1 MTWIVQAIIDALSIG
16 SIYALT
22 ALGIGLIFG
31 IMRLIN
37 FAHAEFI
44 TVAVYILMLTVA
56 FGFPLAMLLAAGGV
70 MILALLSERLAFRP
84 VRGADPSTLLITSFA
99 LSYLLQNTLVL
110 VFGARPSGLNILP
123 GLSQPILLGAVRI
136 PMIHIVTIVVTLLLL
151 AATATF
157 LKKTRM
163 GIEMRAAAVDFQ
175 MARLLGIRANRVIAV
190 AFALS
195 GLLASAAAILYV
207 AQTGVVEPRLGLHL
221 ALIGFVATVV
231 GGMGSLPGAVLGGLA
246 VGMAT
251 VFLQVLLPAEL
262 RPYREAFV
270 YLSVIL
276 ILVLRPQGLF
286 RSASARERV

>member
-1 MTWIVQAIIDALSIG
+1 MSWIIQALIDALSIG

-44 TVAVYILMLTVA
+44 TVTVYILVLA
-56 FGFPLAMLLAAGGV
+56 IGLGFPVALFFAAGGALV
-70 MILALLSERLAFRP
+70 LALLSERLAFRP
-84 VRGADPSTLLITSFA
+84 VRGANPSTLLITSFA

-110 VFGARPSGLNILP
+110 IFGARPMGLNILP
-123 GLSQPILLGAVRI
+123 SLSQPLLIGDVRV
-136 PMIHIVTIVVTLLLL
+136 PMIQVVTIAVTILLLL
-151 AATATF
+151 ATGAF
-157 LKKTRM
+157 LRKTRI

-190 AFALS
+190 AFGLS
-195 GLLASAAAILYV
+195 GILASSAAVLYV

-246 VGMAT
+246 VGMVT
-251 VFLQVLLPAEL
+251 VFLQVLLPADL
-262 RPYREAFV
+262 RPFREAFV
-270 YLSVIL
+270 YMAVIMV
-276 ILVLRPQGLF
+276 LVLRPQGLF
-286 RSASARERV
+286 RPASARERV

>member
-1 MTWIVQAIIDALSIG
+1 MTWFIQALVDATSIG

-44 TVAVYILMLTVA
+44 TIAVYIVMLTIA
-56 FGFPLAMLLAAGGV
+56 FGFPAALFAAAAGV
-70 MILALLSERLAFRP
+70 LILALLSERLAFRP

-123 GLSQPILLGAVRI
+123 ELSQPILIGGVRLPI
-136 PMIHIVTIVVTLLLL
+136 IHLVTIAVTILLL
-151 AATATF
+151 AATGAF
-157 LKKTRM
+157 LRKTRM
-163 GIEMRAAAVDFQ
+163 GIEMRAAAADFQ
-175 MARLLGIRANRVIAV
+175 MARLLGIRANRVIAA
-190 AFALS
+190 AFGLS
-195 GLLASAAAILYV
+195 GVLATAAAILYV

-246 VGMAT
+246 VGMVT

-270 YLSVIL
+270 YLAVIL
-276 ILVLRPQGLF
+276 VLVLRPQGLF
-286 RSASARERV
+286 RPASARERV

>member
-1 MTWIVQAIIDALSIG
+1 MTWFVQALVDATSIG

-44 TVAVYILMLTVA
+44 TIAVYVVMLTIA
-56 FGFPLAMLLAAGGV
+56 FGFPVALFAAGLGV
-70 MILALLSERLAFRP
+70 LILALLSERLAFRP
-84 VRGADPSTLLITSFA
+84 VRGAEPSTLLITSFA

-123 GLSQPILLGAVRI
+123 TLSQPILVGGVRLPI
-136 PMIHIVTIVVTLLLL
+136 IHLVTIAVTILLL
-151 AATATF
+151 AATGAF
-157 LKKTRM
+157 LRRTRM
-163 GIEMRAAAVDFQ
+163 GIEMRAAAADFQ
-175 MARLLGIRANRVIAV
+175 MARLLGVRANRVIAA
-190 AFALS
+190 AFGLS
-195 GLLASAAAILYV
+195 GILATAAAILYV

-246 VGMAT
+246 VGMVT

-270 YLSVIL
+270 YLAVIL
-276 ILVLRPQGLF
+276 VLVLRPQGLF
-286 RSASARERV
+286 RPASAKERV

>member
-1 MTWIVQAIIDALSIG
+1 MTWFVQALVDATSIG

-31 IMRLIN
+31 ILRLIN

-44 TVAVYILMLTVA
+44 TIAVYVVMLTIA
-56 FGFPLAMLLAAGGV
+56 FGFPVALLSAAVGV
-70 MILALLSERLAFRP
+70 LVLALLSERLAFRP

-123 GLSQPILLGAVRI
+123 ELSQPILVGGVRLPI
-136 PMIHIVTIVVTLLLL
+136 IHLVTIAVTILLL
-151 AATATF
+151 AATGAF
-157 LKKTRM
+157 LRKTRM

-175 MARLLGIRANRVIAV
+175 MARLLGVRANRVIAT
-190 AFALS
+190 AFGLS
-195 GLLASAAAILYV
+195 GVLATAAAILYV

-246 VGMAT
+246 VGMVT
-251 VFLQVLLPAEL
+251 VFLQVLLPADL

-270 YLSVIL
+270 YLAVIL
-276 ILVLRPQGLF
+276 VLVLRPQGLF

>member
-1 MTWIVQAIIDALSIG
+1 MSWIVQALIVALSIG

-44 TVAVYILMLTVA
+44 TVGVYILMLTIA
-56 FGFPLAMLLAAGGV
+56 FGFPVALFAAAGGV
-70 MILALLSERLAFRP
+70 MVLALLSERLAFRP

-110 VFGARPSGLNILP
+110 MFGARPSGLNILP
-123 GLSQPILLGAVRI
+123 ALSRPILLGEVRI
-136 PMIHIVTIVVTLLLL
+136 PMIHLVTIAVTLLLL
-151 AATATF
+151 AATGAF

-163 GIEMRAAAVDFQ
+163 GVEMRAAAVDFQ

-190 AFALS
+190 AFGLS
-195 GLLASAAAILYV
+195 GLLASAAAVLYV
-207 AQTGVVEPRLGLHL
+207 AQTGGVEPRLGLHL

-246 VGMAT
+246 VGMVT
-251 VFLQVLLPAEL
+251 VFLQVLLPADL

-270 YLSVIL
+270 YLAVIL

>member
-1 MTWIVQAIIDALSIG
+1 MSWIVQALIDALSIG

-44 TVAVYILMLTVA
+44 TVTVYILVLA
-56 FGFPLAMLLAAGGV
+56 IGLGFPVALFFAAGGALV
-70 MILALLSERLAFRP
+70 LALLSERLAFRP
-84 VRGADPSTLLITSFA
+84 VRGANPSTLLITSFA

-110 VFGARPSGLNILP
+110 IFGARPMGLNILP
-123 GLSQPILLGAVRI
+123 SLSQPLLIGDVRV
-136 PMIHIVTIVVTLLLL
+136 PMIQVVTIAVTILLLL
-151 AATATF
+151 GTGAF
-157 LKKTRM
+157 LRKTRI

-190 AFALS
+190 AFGLS
-195 GLLASAAAILYV
+195 GILASSAAVLYV

-246 VGMAT
+246 VGMVT
-251 VFLQVLLPAEL
+251 VFLQVLLPADL
-262 RPYREAFV
+262 RPFREAFV
-270 YLSVIL
+270 YMAVIMV
-276 ILVLRPQGLF
+276 LVLRPQGLF
-286 RSASARERV
+286 RPASARERV

>member
-1 MTWIVQAIIDALSIG
+1 MTWFVQALVDATSIG

-44 TVAVYILMLTVA
+44 TIAVYVVMLTIA
-56 FGFPLAMLLAAGGV
+56 FGFPVALLAAAVGV
-70 MILALLSERLAFRP
+70 LVLALLSERLAFRP

-123 GLSQPILLGAVRI
+123 ELSQPILIGGVRLPI
-136 PMIHIVTIVVTLLLL
+136 IHLVTIAVTILLL
-151 AATATF
+151 TATGAF
-157 LKKTRM
+157 LRKTRM

-175 MARLLGIRANRVIAV
+175 MARLLGVRANRVIAT
-190 AFALS
+190 AFGLS
-195 GLLASAAAILYV
+195 GLLATAAAILYV

-246 VGMAT
+246 VGMVT

-270 YLSVIL
+270 YLAVIL
-276 ILVLRPQGLF
+276 VLVLRPQGLF

>member
-1 MTWIVQAIIDALSIG
+1 MSWIVQALIDALSIG

-44 TVAVYILMLTVA
+44 TVGVYILMLTIA
-56 FGFPLAMLLAAGGV
+56 FGFPVALFAAAGGV
-70 MILALLSERLAFRP
+70 MVLALLSERLAFRP

-110 VFGARPSGLNILP
+110 MFGARPSGLNILP
-123 GLSQPILLGAVRI
+123 ALSRPILFGDVRI
-136 PMIHIVTIVVTLLLL
+136 PMIHLVTIAVTLLLL
-151 AATATF
+151 AATGAF
-157 LKKTRM
+157 LKKTRI
-163 GIEMRAAAVDFQ
+163 GVEMRAAAVDFQ

-190 AFALS
+190 AFGLS
-195 GLLASAAAILYV
+195 GLLASAAAVLYV

-246 VGMAT
+246 VGMVT
-251 VFLQVLLPAEL
+251 VFLQVLLPADL

-270 YLSVIL
+270 YLAVIL

>member
-1 MTWIVQAIIDALSIG
+1 MTWFIQALVDATSIG

-44 TVAVYILMLTVA
+44 TIAVYVVMLTIA
-56 FGFPLAMLLAAGGV
+56 FGFPVALFAAGLGV
-70 MILALLSERLAFRP
+70 LILALLSERLAFRP
-84 VRGADPSTLLITSFA
+84 VRGAEPSTLLITSFA

-123 GLSQPILLGAVRI
+123 TLSQPILVGGVRLPI
-136 PMIHIVTIVVTLLLL
+136 IHLVTIAVTILLL
-151 AATATF
+151 AATGAF
-157 LKKTRM
+157 LRRTRM
-163 GIEMRAAAVDFQ
+163 GIEMRAAAADFQ
-175 MARLLGIRANRVIAV
+175 MARLLGVRANRVIAA
-190 AFALS
+190 AFGLS
-195 GLLASAAAILYV
+195 GILATAAAILYV

-246 VGMAT
+246 VGMVT
-251 VFLQVLLPAEL
+251 VFLQVLLPADL

-270 YLSVIL
+270 YLAVIL
-276 ILVLRPQGLF
+276 VLVLRPQGLF
-286 RSASARERV
+286 RPASAKERV

>member
-1 MTWIVQAIIDALSIG
+1 MTWFVQALVDATSIG

-31 IMRLIN
+31 ILRLIN

-44 TVAVYILMLTVA
+44 TIAVYVVMLTIA
-56 FGFPLAMLLAAGGV
+56 FGFPVALLAAAVGV
-70 MILALLSERLAFRP
+70 LVLALLSERLAFRP

-123 GLSQPILLGAVRI
+123 ELSQPILVGGVRLPI
-136 PMIHIVTIVVTLLLL
+136 IHLVTIAVTILLL
-151 AATATF
+151 AATGAF
-157 LKKTRM
+157 LRKTRM

-175 MARLLGIRANRVIAV
+175 MARLLGVRANRVIAT
-190 AFALS
+190 AFGLS
-195 GLLASAAAILYV
+195 GVLATAAAILYV

-246 VGMAT
+246 VGMVT
-251 VFLQVLLPAEL
+251 VFLQVLLPADL

-270 YLSVIL
+270 YLAVIL
-276 ILVLRPQGLF
+276 VLVLRPQGLF

>member
-1 MTWIVQAIIDALSIG
+1 MSWIVQALIDALSIG

-44 TVAVYILMLTVA
+44 TVGVYILMLTIA
-56 FGFPLAMLLAAGGV
+56 LGFPVALFLAAVGV
-70 MILALLSERLAFRP
+70 MVLALLSERLAFRP

-110 VFGARPSGLNILP
+110 MFGARPSGLNILP
-123 GLSQPILLGAVRI
+123 ALSQPILFGEVRI
-136 PMIHIVTIVVTLLLL
+136 PTIHIVTIAVTLLLL
-151 AATATF
+151 AATGAF

-163 GIEMRAAAVDFQ
+163 GVEMRAAAVDFQ

-195 GLLASAAAILYV
+195 GLLASAAAVLYV

-246 VGMAT
+246 VGMVT

-270 YLSVIL
+270 YLAVIL

>member
-1 MTWIVQAIIDALSIG
+1 MSWIIQALIDALSIG

-44 TVAVYILMLTVA
+44 TVTVYILALA
-56 FGFPLAMLLAAGGV
+56 IGLGFPVALFFAAGGALV
-70 MILALLSERLAFRP
+70 LALLSERLAFRP
-84 VRGADPSTLLITSFA
+84 VRGANPSTLLITSFA

-110 VFGARPSGLNILP
+110 IFGARPMGLNILP
-123 GLSQPILLGAVRI
+123 SLSQPLLIGDVRV
-136 PMIHIVTIVVTLLLL
+136 PMIQVVTIAVTILLLL
-151 AATATF
+151 ATGAF
-157 LKKTRM
+157 LRKTRI

-190 AFALS
+190 AFGLS
-195 GLLASAAAILYV
+195 GILASSAAVLYV

-246 VGMAT
+246 VGMVT
-251 VFLQVLLPAEL
+251 VFLQVLLPADL
-262 RPYREAFV
+262 RPFREAFV
-270 YLSVIL
+270 YMAVIMV
-276 ILVLRPQGLF
+276 LVLRPQGLF
-286 RSASARERV
+286 RPASARERV

>member
-1 MTWIVQAIIDALSIG
+1 MSWIIQALIDALSIG

-44 TVAVYILMLTVA
+44 TVTVYILVLA
-56 FGFPLAMLLAAGGV
+56 IGLGFPVALFFAAGGALV
-70 MILALLSERLAFRP
+70 LALLSERLAFRP
-84 VRGADPSTLLITSFA
+84 VRGANPSTLLITSFA
-99 LSYLLQNTLVL
+99 LSYLLQNTVVL
-110 VFGARPSGLNILP
+110 VFGARPMGLNILP
-123 GLSQPILLGAVRI
+123 SLSQPLLIGDVRV
-136 PMIHIVTIVVTLLLL
+136 PMIQVVTIAVTILLLL
-151 AATATF
+151 GTGAF
-157 LKKTRM
+157 LRKTRI

-190 AFALS
+190 AFGLS
-195 GLLASAAAILYV
+195 GILASSAAVLYV

-246 VGMAT
+246 VGMVT
-251 VFLQVLLPAEL
+251 VFLQVLLPADL
-262 RPYREAFV
+262 RPFREAFV
-270 YLSVIL
+270 YMAVIMV
-276 ILVLRPQGLF
+276 LVLRPQGLF
-286 RSASARERV
+286 RPASARERV

>member
-1 MTWIVQAIIDALSIG
+1 MTWFVQALVDATSIG

-44 TVAVYILMLTVA
+44 TIAVYILMLTIA
-56 FGFPLAMLLAAGGV
+56 FGFPVALFAAAAGV
-70 MILALLSERLAFRP
+70 LILALLSERLAFRP

-123 GLSQPILLGAVRI
+123 ELSQPILLGGVRLPI
-136 PMIHIVTIVVTLLLL
+136 IHLVTIAVTILLL
-151 AATATF
+151 AATGAF
-157 LKKTRM
+157 LRKTRM
-163 GIEMRAAAVDFQ
+163 GIEMRAAAADFQ
-175 MARLLGIRANRVIAV
+175 MARLLGIRANRVIAA
-190 AFALS
+190 AFGLS
-195 GLLASAAAILYV
+195 GVLATAAAILYV

-246 VGMAT
+246 VGMVT
-251 VFLQVLLPAEL
+251 VFLQVLLPADL

-270 YLSVIL
+270 YLAVIL
-276 ILVLRPQGLF
+276 VLVLRPQGLF
-286 RSASARERV
+286 RPASARERV

>member
-1 MTWIVQAIIDALSIG
+1 MRAVQPAILAAVIGALAAAAVPAAAQDSGAGVGLAGGPGNNVVTEAADGIEISAVEVRVTGSTGDAASDASIG
-16 SIYALT
+16 SAARAALRIT
-22 ALGIGLIFG
+22 SGERWNTLLGD
-31 IMRLIN
+31 
-37 FAHAEFI
+37 
-44 TVAVYILMLTVA
+44 
-56 FGFPLAMLLAAGGV
+56 
-70 MILALLSERLAFRP
+70 LALVP
-84 VRGADPSTLLITSFA
+84 VRAIPGVASASARIVGAMGEDASTL
-99 LSYLLQNTLVL
+99 
-110 VFGARPSGLNILP
+110 
-123 GLSQPILLGAVRI
+123 
-136 PMIHIVTIVVTLLLL
+136 VVTVLLL

>member
-1 MTWIVQAIIDALSIG
+1 MTWFIQALVDATSIG

-44 TVAVYILMLTVA
+44 TIAVYVVMLTIA
-56 FGFPLAMLLAAGGV
+56 FGFPVALIAAGLGV
-70 MILALLSERLAFRP
+70 LILALLSERLAFRP

-123 GLSQPILLGAVRI
+123 ELSQPILIGEVRL
-136 PMIHIVTIVVTLLLL
+136 PTIHLVTIVVTGLLLV
-151 AATATF
+151 ATGAF
-157 LKKTRM
+157 LRKTRM
-163 GIEMRAAAVDFQ
+163 GIEMRAAAADFQ
-175 MARLLGIRANRVIAV
+175 MARLLGVRANRVIAA
-190 AFALS
+190 AFGLS
-195 GLLASAAAILYV
+195 GILATAAAILYV

-246 VGMAT
+246 VGMVT
-251 VFLQVLLPAEL
+251 VFLQVLLPADL

-270 YLSVIL
+270 YLAVIL
-276 ILVLRPQGLF
+276 VLVLRPQGLF
-286 RSASARERV
+286 RPASARERV

>member
-1 MTWIVQAIIDALSIG
+1 MTWFVQALVDATSIG

-44 TVAVYILMLTVA
+44 TIAVYIVMLTIA
-56 FGFPLAMLLAAGGV
+56 FGFPVALLAAGIGV
-70 MILALLSERLAFRP
+70 LILALLSERLAFRP

-123 GLSQPILLGAVRI
+123 ELSQPILVGGVRLPI
-136 PMIHIVTIVVTLLLL
+136 IHLVTIAVTILLL

-157 LKKTRM
+157 LRKTRM
-163 GIEMRAAAVDFQ
+163 GIEMRAAAADFQ
-175 MARLLGIRANRVIAV
+175 MARLLGVRANRVIAA
-190 AFALS
+190 AFGLS
-195 GLLASAAAILYV
+195 GILATAAAILYV

-246 VGMAT
+246 VGMVT
-251 VFLQVLLPAEL
+251 VFLQVLLPADL

-270 YLSVIL
+270 YLAVIL
-276 ILVLRPQGLF
+276 VLVLRPQGLF
-286 RSASARERV
+286 RPASARERV

>member
-1 MTWIVQAIIDALSIG
+1 MTWFVQALVDATSIG

-44 TVAVYILMLTVA
+44 TIAVYIVMLTIA
-56 FGFPLAMLLAAGGV
+56 FGFPVALFAAGLGV
-70 MILALLSERLAFRP
+70 LILALLSERLAFRP
-84 VRGADPSTLLITSFA
+84 VRGAEPSTLLITSFA

-123 GLSQPILLGAVRI
+123 TLSQPILVGGVRLPI
-136 PMIHIVTIVVTLLLL
+136 IHLVTIAVTILLL
-151 AATATF
+151 AATGAF
-157 LKKTRM
+157 LRRTRM
-163 GIEMRAAAVDFQ
+163 GIEMRAAAADFQ
-175 MARLLGIRANRVIAV
+175 MARLLGVRANRVIAA
-190 AFALS
+190 AFGLS
-195 GLLASAAAILYV
+195 GILATAAAILYV

-246 VGMAT
+246 VGMVT

-270 YLSVIL
+270 YLAVIL
-276 ILVLRPQGLF
+276 VLVLRPQGLF
-286 RSASARERV
+286 RPASAKERV

>member
-1 MTWIVQAIIDALSIG
+1 MSWIIQALIDALSIG

-44 TVAVYILMLTVA
+44 TVTVYILVLA
-56 FGFPLAMLLAAGGV
+56 IGLGFPVALFFAAGGALV
-70 MILALLSERLAFRP
+70 LALLSERLAFRP
-84 VRGADPSTLLITSFA
+84 VRGANPSTLLITSFA

-110 VFGARPSGLNILP
+110 IFGARPMGLNILP
-123 GLSQPILLGAVRI
+123 SLSQPLLIGDVRV
-136 PMIHIVTIVVTLLLL
+136 PMIQVVTIAVTILLLL
-151 AATATF
+151 GTGAF
-157 LKKTRM
+157 LRKTRI

-190 AFALS
+190 AFGLS
-195 GLLASAAAILYV
+195 GILASSAAVLYV

-246 VGMAT
+246 VGMVT
-251 VFLQVLLPAEL
+251 VFLQVLLPADL
-262 RPYREAFV
+262 RPFREAFV
-270 YLSVIL
+270 YMAVIMV
-276 ILVLRPQGLF
+276 LVLRPQGLF
-286 RSASARERV
+286 RPASARERV

>member
-1 MTWIVQAIIDALSIG
+1 MTWFVQALVDATSIG

-44 TVAVYILMLTVA
+44 TIAAYVVMLTIA
-56 FGFPLAMLLAAGGV
+56 FGFPVALFAAAAGV
-70 MILALLSERLAFRP
+70 LILALLSERLAFRP

-110 VFGARPSGLNILP
+110 IFGARPSGLNILP
-123 GLSQPILLGAVRI
+123 ELSQPILIGGVRLPI
-136 PMIHIVTIVVTLLLL
+136 IHLVTIAVTVLLL
-151 AATATF
+151 AATGAF
-157 LKKTRM
+157 LRKTRM
-163 GIEMRAAAVDFQ
+163 GIEMRAAAADFQ
-175 MARLLGIRANRVIAV
+175 MARLLGIRANRVIAA
-190 AFALS
+190 AFGLS
-195 GLLASAAAILYV
+195 GVLATAAAILYV

-246 VGMAT
+246 VGMVT
-251 VFLQVLLPAEL
+251 VFLQVLLPADL

-270 YLSVIL
+270 YLAVIL
-276 ILVLRPQGLF
+276 VLVLRPQGLF
-286 RSASARERV
+286 RPASARERV

>member
-1 MTWIVQAIIDALSIG
+1 MTWFVQALVDATSIG

-31 IMRLIN
+31 ILRLIN

-44 TVAVYILMLTVA
+44 TIAVYVVMLTIA
-56 FGFPLAMLLAAGGV
+56 FGFPVALLAAAVGV
-70 MILALLSERLAFRP
+70 LVLALLSERLAFRP

-123 GLSQPILLGAVRI
+123 ELSQPILVGGVRLPI
-136 PMIHIVTIVVTLLLL
+136 IHLVTIAVTILLL
-151 AATATF
+151 AATGAF
-157 LKKTRM
+157 LRRTRM

-175 MARLLGIRANRVIAV
+175 MARLLGVRANRVIAT
-190 AFALS
+190 AFGLS
-195 GLLASAAAILYV
+195 GVLATAAAILYV

-246 VGMAT
+246 VGMVT
-251 VFLQVLLPAEL
+251 VFLQVLLPADL

-270 YLSVIL
+270 YLAVIL
-276 ILVLRPQGLF
+276 VLVLRPQGLF

>member
-1 MTWIVQAIIDALSIG
+1 MTWIVQALVDALSIG

-44 TVAVYILMLTVA
+44 TVGVYILMLTLA
-56 FGFPLAMLLAAGGV
+56 FGFPVALFLSAGGV

-84 VRGADPSTLLITSFA
+84 VRGAEPSTLLITSFA
-99 LSYLLQNTLVL
+99 LSYLLQHTLVL
-110 VFGARPSGLNILP
+110 VFGARPSGLNVLP
-123 GLSQPILLGAVRI
+123 GLSQPMLFGDVRI
-136 PMIHIVTIVVTLLLL
+136 PMIHIVTIAVTLLLL

-190 AFALS
+190 AFGLS
-195 GLLASAAAILYV
+195 GLLASAAAVLYV

>member
-1 MTWIVQAIIDALSIG
+1 MTWFVQALVDATSIG

-44 TVAVYILMLTVA
+44 TIAVYIVMLTIA
-56 FGFPLAMLLAAGGV
+56 FGFPVALLAAGLGV
-70 MILALLSERLAFRP
+70 LILALLSERLAFRP

-123 GLSQPILLGAVRI
+123 TLSQPIIIGGVRLPI
-136 PMIHIVTIVVTLLLL
+136 IHLVTIAVTCLLL
-151 AATATF
+151 AATGAF
-157 LKKTRM
+157 LRRTRM
-163 GIEMRAAAVDFQ
+163 GIEMRAAAADFQ
-175 MARLLGIRANRVIAV
+175 MARLLGVRANRVIAA
-190 AFALS
+190 AFGLS
-195 GLLASAAAILYV
+195 GILATAAAILYV

-246 VGMAT
+246 VGMVT
-251 VFLQVLLPAEL
+251 VFLQVLLPADL

-270 YLSVIL
+270 YLAVIL
-276 ILVLRPQGLF
+276 VLVLRPQGLF
-286 RSASARERV
+286 RPASAKERV